1 MRDNWY
7 DERMNNRDWNAVRQ
21 KYRAVAETA
30 DVDAL
35 GTVVQLMLGELNG
48 SHLGFIPGSL
58 TLPGRRQGQ
67 PVAEEPP
74 SDRNWRPVT
83 PHLGVRFEPGF
94 QGPGLKVKDVLPDG
108 PADQKRSKLNAGDV
122 VVSINGTAVNPDT
135 DLTTV
140 LNGPPGREFH
150 LKVKD
155 PPGKE
160 REVTIRPITYTD
172 ARKLLYKKWL
182 ADNRAAVDKL
192 SGEKLGYLHI
202 SAMDMPSFRKFEEEL
217 YDAGAGKEGLVIDV
231 RENGGGSTAD
241 HLLTALTQP
250 RHAVAVP
257 RGGGPGYPQDRT
269 VYATWD
275 KPIVVLCNQNSF
287 SNAEI
292 FSHAIKTLKRG
303 KLVGV
308 PTAGGVI
315 STGGTAIMD
324 VGFLRMPFR
333 GWFVIDSGEDMERRG
348 AVPDVVVWPAPGD
361 AARGKDAQ
369 IEKAIEVLADEVKA
383 WKERP
388 QPKLKKAS
396 ERGG

>member
-1 MRDNWY
+1 
-7 DERMNNRDWNAVRQ
+7 
-21 KYRAVAETA
+21 
-30 DVDAL
+30 
-35 GTVVQLMLGELNG
+35 
-48 SHLGFIPGSL
+48 
-58 TLPGRRQGQ
+58 
-67 PVAEEPP
+67 
-74 SDRNWRPVT
+74 
-83 PHLGVRFEPGF
+83 
-94 QGPGLKVKDVLPDG
+94 
-108 PADQKRSKLNAGDV
+108 
-122 VVSINGTAVNPDT
+122 
-135 DLTTV
+135 
-140 LNGPPGREFH
+140 
-150 LKVKD
+150 
-155 PPGKE
+155 
-160 REVTIRPITYTD
+160 
-172 ARKLLYKKWL
+172 
-182 ADNRAAVDKL
+182 
-192 SGEKLGYLHI
+192 
-202 SAMDMPSFRKFEEEL
+202 MDMPSFRKFEEEL

-333 GWFVIDSGEDMERRG
+333 GWFVIDSGEDMERSG
-348 AVPDVVVWPAPGD
+348 AVPDMVVWPAPGD
-361 AARGKDAQ
+361 AARGKDPQ
-369 IEKAIEVLADEVKA
+369 IEKAVEVLADEVKA